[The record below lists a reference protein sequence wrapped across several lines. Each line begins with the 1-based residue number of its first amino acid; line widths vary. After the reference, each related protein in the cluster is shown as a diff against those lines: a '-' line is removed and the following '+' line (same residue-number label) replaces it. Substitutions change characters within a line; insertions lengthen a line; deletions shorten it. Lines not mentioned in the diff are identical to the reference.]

1 MPLQRQPPAVI
12 IVVLPPNE
20 RHMQV
25 LLACR
30 QGSRIIRYKT
40 LDAHNT
46 RRAWNPGHTINIM
59 Q

>member
-1 MPLQRQPPAVI
+1 VI